1 MFISIYFHHFKES
14 LVALNLQASSY
25 NSVEFANCL
34 NFEVSG
40 IFFFKKKNL
49 FCLFPLIVYDYDF
62 V

>member
-1 MFISIYFHHFKES
+1 MFFSIYFHHFRES

-25 NSVEFANCL
+25 NSAESANCL

-40 IFFFKKKNL
+40 FKKKKV
-49 FCLFPLIVYDYDF
+49 FCLFSLIVYDYDF